1 MSKLQGAGFSL
12 PPVDRDWVYLTLSSH
27 LFHSMQA
34 KVQPSPVRNRTLH
47 AFAVFTAC
55 CTFLLIIAGALVTGN
70 DAGLAVPDW
79 PLSYGSLTPPMVG
92 GIFYEH
98 GHRMVASFVGF
109 LTIILAVWLWKK
121 DHRPFVRGLGWIAL
135 AVVVTQ
141 GILGGITVLFFLPA
155 PISVAHACL
164 AQAFFCIV
172 CSLALLTSESWK
184 RRAASITDDLK
195 CVSMRQLSVWTTV
208 SVYGQLILG
217 AALRHSKAGLL
228 WHVLGAFLVTFLVIW
243 TVARIYKYYASLAP
257 LFHSAMILAI
267 LLAAQL
273 SLGVGS
279 YLVRLGSREDVQPGG
294 LMVAVTTAH
303 VATGAAVLV
312 TSLFLTLQCRRLLIP
327 AMARQQAT
335 SAL

>member
-1 MSKLQGAGFSL
+1 M
-12 PPVDRDWVYLTLSSH
+12 PI
-27 LFHSMQA
+27 
-34 KVQPSPVRNRTLH
+34 RNRALH
-47 AFAVFTAC
+47 GFAVFTAC
-55 CTFLLIIAGALVTGN
+55 CTFFLIIAGALVTGN

-79 PLSYGSLTPPMVG
+79 PLSYGSLTPPMIG

-98 GHRMVASFVGF
+98 GHRMVASFVGL

-121 DHRPFVRGLGWIAL
+121 DDRPFVRRLGWIAL
-135 AVVVTQ
+135 AVVITQ

-155 PISVAHACL
+155 PVSVMHACL

-172 CSLALLTSESWK
+172 SSLALLTSESWK
-184 RRAASITDDLK
+184 RSERGVAGDTK
-195 CVSMRQLSVWTTV
+195 GVSMRQLSVWTTA

-217 AALRHSKAGLL
+217 AALRHSKTGLL
-228 WHVLGAFLVTFLVIW
+228 WHIFGAFIVTFLAVW
-243 TVARIYKYYASLAP
+243 TVARVYKYYADVASLFRP
-257 LFHSAMILAI
+257 AMILGI

-279 YLVRLGSREDVQPGG
+279 YLVRLASREDVQPGA

-312 TSLFLTLQCRRLLIP
+312 TSLLLTLQCRCLLIP
-327 AMARQQAT
+327 EAKLRAT
-335 SAL
+335 SVPQEATS

>member
-1 MSKLQGAGFSL
+1 MQPK
-12 PPVDRDWVYLTLSSH
+12 VYPSS
-27 LFHSMQA
+27 
-34 KVQPSPVRNRTLH
+34 VRNRALH
-47 AFAVFTAC
+47 GFAVFTAC

-79 PLSYGSLTPPMVG
+79 PLSYGSLTPPMIG

-109 LTIILAVWLWKK
+109 LTVILAFWLWKR
-121 DHRPFVRGLGWIAL
+121 DPRPFVRRLGWIAL

-155 PISVAHACL
+155 PISVMHACL

-172 CSLALLTSESWK
+172 SSLALLTSESWN
-184 RRAASITDDLK
+184 RSESGTTDDLK
-195 CVSMRQLSVWTTV
+195 GVSMRQLSVWTV
-208 SVYGQLILG
+208 ASVYAQLILG
-217 AALRHSKAGLL
+217 AALRHSKTGLL
-228 WHVLGAFLVTFLVIW
+228 LHVLGAFVVAFLAIW
-243 TVARIYKYYASLAP
+243 TVARVYKTYANIPA
-257 LFHSAMILAI
+257 LFRPAMILGI

-279 YLVRLGSREDVQPGG
+279 YLVRLASREDVQPGA

-312 TSLFLTLQCRRLLIP
+312 TSLVLALQCRRLLIP
-327 AMARQQAT
+327 AKAKLRMTSVPQEAT
-335 SAL
+335 S

>member
-1 MSKLQGAGFSL
+1 MSAHLRVSRIGHHTRSTHFSL
-12 PPVDRDWVYLTLSSH
+12 LPL
-27 LFHSMQA
+27 MQP
-34 KVQPSPVRNRTLH
+34 KVHPLPTQNRALH
-47 AFAVFTAC
+47 GFVVFTAC
-55 CTFLLIIAGALVTGN
+55 CTFFLIIAGALVTGN

-109 LTIILAVWLWKK
+109 LTVILAIWLWKR
-121 DHRPFVRGLGWIAL
+121 DDRPFVRRLGWIAL

-155 PISVAHACL
+155 PISVMHACL

-172 CSLALLTSESWK
+172 TSLALLTSESWK
-184 RRAASITDDLK
+184 RSVTRVASDIK
-195 CVSMRQLSVWTTV
+195 GISMLQLSVWTV
-208 SVYGQLILG
+208 AAVYAQLILG
-217 AALRHSKAGLL
+217 AALRHSKVGLL
-228 WHVLGAFLVTFLVIW
+228 WHIIGAFVVTFLAVWI
-243 TVARIYKYYASLAP
+243 VARVYKYYANVSA
-257 LFHSAMILAI
+257 LFRPAMILGI

-279 YLVRLGSREDVQPGG
+279 YLVRLASREDVQPGA

-312 TSLFLTLQCRRLLIP
+312 TSLLLTLQCGRLLIP
-327 AMARQQAT
+327 AKAKLPMTSAPQEAT
-335 SAL
+335 S

>member
-1 MSKLQGAGFSL
+1 
-12 PPVDRDWVYLTLSSH
+12 
-27 LFHSMQA
+27 MQP
-34 KVQPSPVRNRTLH
+34 KVHPLPVRNRALH
-47 AFAVFTAC
+47 GFAVFTAC

-79 PLSYGSLTPPMVG
+79 PLSYGSLTPPMIG

-109 LTIILAVWLWKK
+109 LTVILAFWLWKR
-121 DHRPFVRGLGWIAL
+121 DDRPFVRRLGWIAL

-141 GILGGITVLFFLPA
+141 GILGGITVLFFCPA
-155 PISVAHACL
+155 PISVMHACL

-172 CSLALLTSESWK
+172 SSLALLTSESWK
-184 RRAASITDDLK
+184 HNVSDVTGDVK
-195 CVSMRQLSVWTTV
+195 GVSMRQLSVWTV
-208 SVYGQLILG
+208 VAVYAQLILG
-217 AALRHSKAGLL
+217 AALRHSKVGLL
-228 WHVLGAFLVTFLVIW
+228 WHIIGAFVVTFLAIW
-243 TVARIYKYYASLAP
+243 TVARVYRYYATVPA
-257 LFHSAMILAI
+257 LFRPAMILGI

-279 YLVRLGSREDVQPGG
+279 YIVRLASREDVQPGA

-312 TSLFLTLQCRRLLIP
+312 TSLLLTLQCRRLLIP
-327 AMARQQAT
+327 AKAKLRVRSVPQEAT
-335 SAL
+335 S

>member
-1 MSKLQGAGFSL
+1 
-12 PPVDRDWVYLTLSSH
+12 
-27 LFHSMQA
+27 MQP
-34 KVQPSPVRNRTLH
+34 KVHPSPVPNRALH
-47 AFAVFTAC
+47 GFAVFTAC

-79 PLSYGSLTPPMVG
+79 PLSYGSLTPPMIG

-109 LTIILAVWLWKK
+109 LTVILAIWLWKR
-121 DHRPFVRGLGWIAL
+121 DDRAYVRRLGWIAL

-155 PISVAHACL
+155 PISVMHACL

-172 CSLALLTSESWK
+172 SSLALLTSESWN
-184 RRAASITDDLK
+184 RSASSVAGDVK
-195 CVSMRQLSVWTTV
+195 GVSVRQLSVWTV
-208 SVYGQLILG
+208 VAVYAQLILG

-228 WHVLGAFLVTFLVIW
+228 WHVLGAFVVTFLVIC
-243 TVARIYKYYASLAP
+243 TVARVYKYYANISA
-257 LFHSAMILAI
+257 LFRPAMILGI

-279 YLVRLGSREDVQPGG
+279 YLVRLASREDVQPGA
-294 LMVAVTTAH
+294 LMVAMTTAH

-312 TSLFLTLQCRRLLIP
+312 TSLLLTLQCRRLLIP
-327 AMARQQAT
+327 AKAKLRVTSVPQEAT
-335 SAL
+335 S

>member
-1 MSKLQGAGFSL
+1 LL
-12 PPVDRDWVYLTLSSH
+12 I
-27 LFHSMQA
+27 
-34 KVQPSPVRNRTLH
+34 RNRALH
-47 AFAVFTAC
+47 GFAVFTAC

-79 PLSYGSLTPPMVG
+79 PLSYGSLTPPMIG

-121 DHRPFVRGLGWIAL
+121 DDRPFVRRLGWIAL

-155 PISVAHACL
+155 PVSVMHACL

-172 CSLALLTSESWK
+172 SSLALLSSESWQRGARSVAGDIK
-184 RRAASITDDLK
+184 G
-195 CVSMRQLSVWTTV
+195 VSMRQLCLWTTT
-208 SVYGQLILG
+208 SVYGQLVLG
-217 AALRHSKAGLL
+217 AALRHTKVGLV
-228 WHVLGAFLVTFLVIW
+228 WHIMGAFLVTFFAVW
-243 TVARIYKYYASLAP
+243 TVARIYKYYANVAQ
-257 LFHSAMILAI
+257 LFRPAMFLAI

-279 YLVRLGSREDVQPGG
+279 YLVRLASREDVQPSA
-294 LMVAVTTAH
+294 LMVTVTTAH
-303 VATGAAVLV
+303 VAMGAVVLV
-312 TSLFLTLQCRRLLIP
+312 VSLVLTLQCRRLLVP
-327 AMARQQAT
+327 AKSKLRVTSVPQEAT
-335 SAL
+335 S

>member
-1 MSKLQGAGFSL
+1 
-12 PPVDRDWVYLTLSSH
+12 
-27 LFHSMQA
+27 MQ
-34 KVQPSPVRNRTLH
+34 NRALH
-47 AFAVFTAC
+47 GFAVFTAC

-109 LTIILAVWLWKK
+109 LTVILAIWLWKK
-121 DHRPFVRGLGWIAL
+121 DDRPFVRRLGWIAL

-141 GILGGITVLFFLPA
+141 GVLGGITVLFFLPA
-155 PISVAHACL
+155 PISVMHACL

-172 CSLALLTSESWK
+172 SSLALLTSKSWK
-184 RRAASITDDLK
+184 SSSTRVASDIK
-195 CVSMRQLSVWTTV
+195 GVSMRQLLAWTV
-208 SVYGQLILG
+208 AAVYAQLILG

-228 WHVLGAFLVTFLVIW
+228 WHILGAFVVTFLAIW
-243 TVARIYKYYASLAP
+243 TVARVYKYYANISA
-257 LFHSAMILAI
+257 LFRPAMILGI

-279 YLVRLGSREDVQPGG
+279 YLVRLASREDVQPGA

-312 TSLFLTLQCRRLLIP
+312 TSLLLTLQCRRLLIP
-327 AMARQQAT
+327 AKLKLRVRSVPQEAT
-335 SAL
+335 S

>member
-1 MSKLQGAGFSL
+1 
-12 PPVDRDWVYLTLSSH
+12 
-27 LFHSMQA
+27 MQP
-34 KVQPSPVRNRTLH
+34 KVHPLPVRNRALH
-47 AFAVFTAC
+47 GFAVFTAC

-79 PLSYGSLTPPMVG
+79 PLSYGSLTPPMIG

-109 LTIILAVWLWKK
+109 LTVILAFWLWKR
-121 DHRPFVRGLGWIAL
+121 DDRPFVRRLGWIAL

-155 PISVAHACL
+155 PISVMHACL
-164 AQAFFCIV
+164 AQAFFCIIS
-172 CSLALLTSESWK
+172 SLALLTSESWK
-184 RRAASITDDLK
+184 RGDRGVTLDFKS
-195 CVSMRQLSVWTTV
+195 VSMRQLSAWTV
-208 SVYGQLILG
+208 AAVYAQLILG

-228 WHVLGAFLVTFLVIW
+228 LHILGAFVVTFLVIW
-243 TVARIYKYYASLAP
+243 TVARVYKYYATFSE
-257 LFHSAMILAI
+257 LFRPAMILGI

-273 SLGVGS
+273 SLGVGA
-279 YLVRLGSREDVQPGG
+279 YLVRLASREDVQPGA

-312 TSLFLTLQCRRLLIP
+312 TSLLLTLQCRRLLIP
-327 AMARQQAT
+327 AKAKLRVTSVPQEAT
-335 SAL
+335 S

>member
-1 MSKLQGAGFSL
+1 
-12 PPVDRDWVYLTLSSH
+12 
-27 LFHSMQA
+27 MQ
-34 KVQPSPVRNRTLH
+34 NRALH
-47 AFAVFTAC
+47 VFAVFTAC

-79 PLSYGSLTPPMVG
+79 PLSYGSLTPPMIG

-109 LTIILAVWLWKK
+109 LTIILAIWLWKR
-121 DHRPFVRGLGWIAL
+121 DDRPFVRRLGWIAL

-155 PISVAHACL
+155 PISVMHACL

-172 CSLALLTSESWK
+172 SGLALLTSESWK
-184 RRAASITDDLK
+184 RGARSVAGDIK
-195 CVSMRQLSVWTTV
+195 GVSMRQLSVWTTA
-208 SVYGQLILG
+208 SVYAQLILG

-228 WHVLGAFLVTFLVIW
+228 SHVIGAFIVTFLAIW
-243 TVARIYKYYASLAP
+243 TVARVYKYYATVSV
-257 LFHSAMILAI
+257 LFRPAMILGT

-273 SLGVGS
+273 SLGLGS
-279 YLVRLGSREDVQPGG
+279 YLVRLASREDVQPGA

-312 TSLFLTLQCRRLLIP
+312 TSLLLTLQCRRLLIP
-327 AMARQQAT
+327 VKAELRVT
-335 SAL
+335 SAPQEATP

>member
-1 MSKLQGAGFSL
+1 MQPKEHLSLGQNRALHGF
-12 PPVDRDWVYLTLSSH
+12 
-27 LFHSMQA
+27 A
-34 KVQPSPVRNRTLH
+34 I
-47 AFAVFTAC
+47 FTAC
-55 CTFLLIIAGALVTGN
+55 CTFFLIIAGALVTGN

-109 LTIILAVWLWKK
+109 LTIILAIWLWKR
-121 DHRPFVRGLGWIAL
+121 DERPFVRTLGWIAL

-155 PISVAHACL
+155 PISVMHACL

-172 CSLALLTSESWK
+172 SSLALLTSTGWK
-184 RRAASITDDLK
+184 QGATGVASEIK
-195 CVSMRQLSVWTTV
+195 GVSMYQLCLWTTV

-217 AALRHSKAGLL
+217 AALRHSKSGLL
-228 WHVLGAFLVTFLVIW
+228 WHVLGAFAVTFLMAW
-243 TVARIYKYYASLAP
+243 TVARVYKYYAEVAQ
-257 LFHSAMILAI
+257 LFRPAMILGI

-279 YLVRLGSREDVQPGG
+279 YLVRLASREDVQPGA

-303 VATGAAVLV
+303 VATGALVLV
-312 TSLFLTLQCRRLLIP
+312 AALLLTLQCHRLLIP
-327 AMARQQAT
+327 AKQKMQVNSVAQEAT
-335 SAL
+335 S